1 MRPHGWHTEM
11 RLFAGVAVAALG
23 CLGAVLVVLG
33 RAAGPGA
40 LLQSQTYDGLYHL
53 HQVPRK
59 RLVRP
64 LGDPMPAF
72 VPSEP
77 SRQALVMQAAKDR
90 NRVDA
95 IELQVPLAAAP

>member
-1 MRPHGWHTEM
+1 MRSAT
-11 RLFAGVAVAALG
+11 AVAVAALG
-23 CLGAVLVVLG
+23 CLAAVLVFG

-72 VPSEP
+72 VSSEP

-90 NRVDA
+90 NRVDK
-95 IELQVPLAAAP
+95 IELQVLPLAAAP

>member
-1 MRPHGWHTEM
+1 M
-11 RLFAGVAVAALG
+11 
-23 CLGAVLVVLG
+23 
-33 RAAGPGA
+33 
-40 LLQSQTYDGLYHL
+40 QSQTYDGLYHL

-72 VPSEP
+72 VPSQP
-77 SRQALVMQAAKDR
+77 SRQDLVMQAAKDR

>member
-1 MRPHGWHTEM
+1 MRME
-11 RLFAGVAVAALG
+11 RLLLRSWAAVAALG
-23 CLGAVLVVLG
+23 CLAVVLIVG
-33 RAAGPGA
+33 RTAGPGA
-40 LLQSQTYDGLYHL
+40 LMQSQTYDGLYHL

-72 VPSEP
+72 VPSQP
-77 SRQALVMQAAKDR
+77 SRQDLVMQAAKDR